1 VQSLHRS
8 QLLLE
13 FVQLRGAPFYSED
26 QLQQWLKQQSG
37 FFGEG
42 LFPVEAEES
51 GAEHFLNDE
60 QALAAKLEVRDD
72 VAFPNHAFDYQMD
85 CVDVS
90 DVADESVALQDVE
103 EGQTADSHVAA
114 LSVAPSLSVVHE
126 HHVFLLQNSEIELSP
141 KAFFLRSHR
150 LLHFSAALV

>member
-13 FVQLRGAPFYSED
+13 FVQLHGAPFYSED

-60 QALAAKLEVRDD
+60 QALAAKLEVGDD

-114 LSVAPSLSVVHE
+114 LSVAPPLSVVHE

>member
-1 VQSLHRS
+1 MQSLHRP

-13 FVQLRGAPFYSED
+13 FVQLQGAPLYSKD

-60 QALAAKLEVRDD
+60 QALAAKLEVGND
-72 VAFPNHAFDYQMD
+72 VAFPDHAFDNEMD
-85 CVDVS
+85 CFDVGDVS
-90 DVADESVALQDVE
+90 DESVALQDVE
-103 EGQTADSHVAA
+103 KGQTADSHVAA
-114 LSVAPSLSVVHE
+114 LGVTSSLSVVHE
-126 HHVFLLQNSEIELSP
+126 HHVFLLQNSEIEFSP
-141 KAFFLRSHR
+141 KAPFLRSH
-150 LLHFSAALV
+150 